1 MSELVEIVD
10 TTTRDGN
17 QSLWGATG
25 LTTPDVTAIAPVM
38 DRVGFRALDFTSS
51 THMAVSVRFHRE
63 DPWERIRLVS
73 AAMPNTPL
81 NLITTGMRF
90 ISWVPAGED
99 VIRLSF
105 RLVARNGI
113 RRVQIADP
121 SNDPDSLIRLARMA
135 REEGIE
141 EVVVGLTYSISPAHT
156 HDYYA
161 ERAAAVAASPDID
174 RLYLKDPGGLL
185 TVDAVRELVPKFIA
199 AFAPR
204 PVELHSHCTIGLGP
218 MAYVEGLRS
227 GIRTLHTAV
236 APVANGTSNPPAET
250 TLRNLE
256 AEGFTHGLDLE
267 ALALVSDHFRALA
280 LDRGLPL
287 GAPAE
292 YDAAYYRHQMP
303 GGMVTTTRRQL
314 EEMGRGD
321 LFDAAVEEV
330 TRVRAEM
337 GYPIMV
343 TPVSQFV
350 VTQAVANVVSRGER
364 WSSVSD
370 ETVRYFLGH
379 FYEPAAPVDPE
390 VADRVL
396 SLPRAAELRDLEPIS
411 LEGARSRY
419 GDRISEEELLLR
431 LTMPAEQVD
440 AMVSGAAPRRRSRG
454 PAAIRSCGCW
464 PSWRSATSGT
474 SGSRRATTWWCGAV
488 RLDDARGFVFDVD
501 GSLVHRDPDFRAEPL
516 PGAVQVLEKIRASG
530 RPLVL
535 FTNGSHMSPE
545 AFAEGL
551 TATACR

>member
-1 MSELVEIVD
+1 MSDRVEIVD

-73 AAMPNTPL
+73 AAMPDTPL
-81 NLITTGMRF
+81 NFITTGMRF

-113 RRVQIADP
+113 RRVQIAEP

-218 MAYVEGLRS
+218 MAYMEGLRA

-256 AEGFTHGLDLE
+256 AEGFEHGLDLE
-267 ALALVSDHFRALA
+267 ALAAVSDHFRTLA
-280 LDRGLPL
+280 ADRGLPL

-292 YDAAYYRHQMP
+292 YDAAYYHHQMP

-314 EEMGRGD
+314 EEMGRAD

-350 VTQAVANVVSRGER
+350 VTQAVANVLSGKR

-411 LEGARSRY
+411 LEGARSRF
-419 GDRISEEELLLR
+419 GERISEEELLLR

-440 AMVSGAAPRRRSRG
+440 AMAGGAP
-454 PAAIRSCGCW
+454 
-464 PSWRSATSGT
+464 PSPPLARPGRDPLVRLLAELAKRDVGYVRVEKGDDLVVW
-474 SGSRRATTWWCGAV
+474 RRAA
-488 RLDDARGFVFDVD
+488 
-501 GSLVHRDPDFRAEPL
+501 
-516 PGAVQVLEKIRASG
+516 
-530 RPLVL
+530 
-535 FTNGSHMSPE
+535 
-545 AFAEGL
+545 
-551 TATACR
+551 

>member
-1 MSELVEIVD
+1 MTDAVEIVD

-25 LTTPDVTAIAPVM
+25 LTTPDIVAIAPTM

-73 AAMPNTPL
+73 QAMPDTPL
-81 NLITTGMRF
+81 NFITTGMRF

-99 VIRLSF
+99 VIRLAF
-105 RLVARNGI
+105 RLVVRNGI
-113 RRVQIADP
+113 RRMQIADP
-121 SNDPDSLIRLARMA
+121 SNDPSALIRLARMA
-135 REEGIE
+135 RVEGVE

-156 HDYYA
+156 HDYYV
-161 ERAAAVAASPDID
+161 ERARAVAASEHID

-185 TVDAVRELVPKFIA
+185 TTDAVRELVPPFIE

-218 MAYVEGLRS
+218 LAYVEGLRC

-236 APVANGTSNPPAET
+236 TPVANGTSNPPAEA

-256 AEGFTHGLDLE
+256 AEGFRHRLDLE
-267 ALALVSDHFRALA
+267 PLAAVSGHFRALA
-280 LDRGLPL
+280 DDRDLPL

-292 YDAAYYRHQMP
+292 YDASYYRHQMP

-314 EEMGRGD
+314 EEMGKAD
-321 LFDAAVEEV
+321 LFDAALDEV

-337 GYPIMV
+337 GYPIIV

-350 VTQAVANVVSRGER
+350 ATQAVMNVISGER
-364 WSSVSD
+364 WSKVSD
-370 ETVRYFLGH
+370 EMVRYFLGH

-396 SLPRAAELRDLEPIS
+396 SRPRAEELRHLEPLS
-411 LEGARSRY
+411 LEGARERFGS
-419 GDRISEEELLLR
+419 GVSEEELLLR
-431 LTMPAEQVD
+431 LTMPQEQVD
-440 AMVSGAAPRRRSRG
+440 AMVAARGEPRAAPSGRAPLVRLLRELARREALAYVRVEKG
-454 PAAIRSCGCW
+454 DDLVVW
-464 PSWRSATSGT
+464 
-474 SGSRRATTWWCGAV
+474 RRAA
-488 RLDDARGFVFDVD
+488 
-501 GSLVHRDPDFRAEPL
+501 
-516 PGAVQVLEKIRASG
+516 
-530 RPLVL
+530 
-535 FTNGSHMSPE
+535 
-545 AFAEGL
+545 
-551 TATACR
+551 

>member
-1 MSELVEIVD
+1 VSADRVEIVD

-38 DRVGFRALDFTSS
+38 ERVGFRALDFTSS

-73 AAMPNTPL
+73 AAMPETPL
-81 NLITTGMRF
+81 NFITTGMRF

-113 RRVQIADP
+113 RRIQIADP
-121 SNDPDSLIRLARMA
+121 SNDPDSLVRLARMA
-135 REEGIE
+135 REEGIA

-161 ERAAAVAASPDID
+161 ERAAAVARSEDID

-185 TVDAVRELVPKFIA
+185 TADAVRELAPKFIES
-199 AFAPR
+199 FAPR

-218 MAYVEGLRS
+218 IAYVEGLRA
-227 GIRTLHTAV
+227 GMRTLHTAV
-236 APVANGTSNPPAET
+236 APVANGTSNPSAET

-256 AEGFTHGLDLE
+256 AEGLSHDLDLE
-267 ALALVSDHFRALA
+267 ALAQVSEHFRALA
-280 LDRGLPL
+280 RDRGLPL

-314 EEMGRGD
+314 GELGRLD

-350 VTQAVANVVSRGER
+350 VTQAVANVLSGER
-364 WSSVSD
+364 WSTVSD

-379 FYEPAAPVDPE
+379 FYEPAAPVDPG

-411 LEGARSRY
+411 LEGARERF
-419 GDRISEEELLLR
+419 GDRISDEELLLR

-440 AMVSGAAPRRRSRG
+440 AMVTGAPAAAPLARPGRDPLVRLLAEIAKRDVG
-454 PAAIRSCGCW
+454 YLRLEKGDELVVW
-464 PSWRSATSGT
+464 
-474 SGSRRATTWWCGAV
+474 RRAA
-488 RLDDARGFVFDVD
+488 
-501 GSLVHRDPDFRAEPL
+501 
-516 PGAVQVLEKIRASG
+516 
-530 RPLVL
+530 
-535 FTNGSHMSPE
+535 
-545 AFAEGL
+545 
-551 TATACR
+551 

>member
-1 MSELVEIVD
+1 M
-10 TTTRDGN
+10 
-17 QSLWGATG
+17 
-25 LTTPDVTAIAPVM
+25 
-38 DRVGFRALDFTSS
+38 
-51 THMAVSVRFHRE
+51 
-63 DPWERIRLVS
+63 
-73 AAMPNTPL
+73 
-81 NLITTGMRF
+81 
-90 ISWVPAGED
+90 
-99 VIRLSF
+99 IRLSF

-185 TVDAVRELVPKFIA
+185 TVDAVRELAPKFIA

-218 MAYVEGLRS
+218 MAYVEGLRA

-256 AEGFTHGLDLE
+256 AEGFAHGLDLE

-314 EEMGRGD
+314 EEMGRAD

-350 VTQAVANVVSRGER
+350 VTQAVANVLSGKR

-396 SLPRAAELRDLEPIS
+396 SLPRAAELRHLEPIS
-411 LEGARSRY
+411 LEGARSRF
-419 GDRISEEELLLR
+419 GERISEEELLLR

-440 AMVSGAAPRRRSRG
+440 AMVERLGPGGAAGAARPRSAGAAAGRAGQARRGLRPPREGRRPGGVAPCGLTTRAASCSTWTARSCTAARTSGRSRCRAPSRCWRRSARPAGRWCCSRTAATWAPRG
-454 PAAIRSCGCW
+454 SP
-464 PSWRSATSGT
+464 
-474 SGSRRATTWWCGAV
+474 
-488 RLDDARGFVFDVD
+488 
-501 GSLVHRDPDFRAEPL
+501 
-516 PGAVQVLEKIRASG
+516 RAS
-530 RPLVL
+530 P
-535 FTNGSHMSPE
+535 
-545 AFAEGL
+545 
-551 TATACR
+551 ATACR